1 VRRYV
6 SAKHAA
12 DCYCYMRGSLEG
24 SKGIDYEKPLVQTT
38 PRAQSPATDYVDDLD
53 MLRTAFAA
61 AKVRLYPDGLQHE
74 GRGFAAIC
82 AAVILTAQHCRWE
95 AWCYVRIGDAVALQ
109 PMTEREAAAALC
121 VTQSRV
127 RSWLA
132 HVDTLIEQELGDR
145 GCMVKGRVEA
155 GGVEGMYHG
164 DASVR
169 GPKQRARSVR
179 FDVEEDEGD

>member
-24 SKGIDYEKPLVQTT
+24 SKGIDYEKPLVQAT
-38 PRAQSPATDYVDDLD
+38 PKAESPATDHVDDLD
-53 MLRTAFAA
+53 MLRTAFVAA
-61 AKVRLYPDGLQHE
+61 RERLYSESLQKPM
-74 GRGFAAIC
+74 RGFGAVCAAIL
-82 AAVILTAQHCRWE
+82 LTAQHSRWE

-109 PMTEREAAAALC
+109 PMTEREAASALY

-132 HVDTLIEQELGDR
+132 HVDTLVEQELGDR

>member
-1 VRRYV
+1 VRRYL

-38 PRAQSPATDYVDDLD
+38 PRAESPATDYVDDLD
-53 MLRTAFAA
+53 LLRTAFAA
-61 AKVRLYPDGLQHE
+61 AKVRLYPDRLQRE
-74 GRGFAAIC
+74 RQGFGAIC
-82 AAVILTAQHCRWE
+82 AAIILTSQHARWE
-95 AWCYVRIGDAVALQ
+95 AWCYVRIGDAIALQ
-109 PMTEREAAAALC
+109 PMTERGAAAALC

-145 GCMVKGRVEA
+145 GCMAKGRTEA
-155 GGVEGMYHG
+155 GAAQGMYHG
-164 DASVR
+164 DVSVR
-169 GPKQRARSVR
+169 GPKQRARSVY
-179 FDVEEDEGD
+179 VGMGEEVG